1 MSPTEPTEKREE
13 VCHAFNMSNLSAVLK
28 AMELESKSDEVKEK
42 FMLLATSLAHKSAL
56 PSQSSAPTFPGPPRT
71 LVLALRP
78 AKAPRV
84 PRSKKHAGHASACQ
98 LAKSG
103 LFRCLCI
110 RCKKGC
116 KKAQPDGVKKM
127 MTKSKFKSEGK
138 KRRERKRRERRKAEK
153 AEKLSG
159 DTLMRDST

>member
-28 AMELESKSDEVKEK
+28 AMELESKSDEEVKEK
-42 FMLLATSLAHKSAL
+42 LLAISLAYKSAL
-56 PSQSSAPTFPGPPRT
+56 PSQSPAPTFPDPPRT
-71 LVLALRP
+71 LTLALRP

-84 PRSKKHAGHASACQ
+84 SRSKKHAGHASACQ

-103 LFRCLCI
+103 LFRCLCV
-110 RCKKGC
+110 RCKKGG